1 MGLGGLKPREAGYSI
16 PSPLDQLGL
25 DEVGTTWFPRIVLVV
40 TAAWLVMQALRG
52 RTRLG
57 LAAGV
62 LLVTTPW
69 ILPWYAIRPIVLVA
83 AEEDGAAQVLGVCL
97 AGYLLADRVPF

>member
-1 MGLGGLKPREAGYSI
+1 MKPREAGYSI
-16 PSPLDQLGL
+16 PSRLDQLGFG
-25 DEVGTTWFPRIVLVV
+25 EFGSTWLPRIVLAAA
-40 TAAWLVMQALRG
+40 AAWLGMQAVRG
-52 RTRLG
+52 RARLG

-69 ILPWYAIRPIVLVA
+69 ILPWYAIWPLGLAA
-83 AEEDGAAQVLGVCL
+83 AEEDGHAQVLGVCL